1 MEITI
6 RDEKTGR
13 EFDLEVDPDNSVSE
27 VINAL
32 VEGGYIVSSPGEGYY
47 WALEFEGMSL
57 QPGQTLRSARVQ
69 SGSVLRLIPIPIPG
83 T

>member
-13 EFDLEVDPDNSVSE
+13 EFDLEVDPDNTVSE
-27 VINAL
+27 VIGAL

-47 WALEFEGMSL
+47 WALEHEGTSL

-69 SGSVLRLIPIPIPG
+69 SGSTLRLIPIPIPG
-83 T
+83 